1 MRSFVVRKVMRKST
15 TQIDA
20 HRPMVIC
27 QPLAL
32 SPCPNLAT
40 SGKVNPPT
48 INCAII
54 AETKRNDDR
63 LVRSLTSPVIT
74 PVMAEYGVLLA
85 EYSVISMMLVTQAY
99 TILPVAAKFGV
110 VYATTITTP
119 HGSAVHK
126 THGRNLPQR
135 VLVRSA
141 IRPIMGSKN
150 ASQSRPTS
158 SNDPA
163 TAATIPIVSV

>member
-1 MRSFVVRKVMRKST
+1 
-15 TQIDA
+15 
-20 HRPMVIC
+20 MVIC

-85 EYSVISMMLVTQAY
+85 EYSVISMIDVYKRQRMRSP
-99 TILPVAAKFGV
+99 LPRASRTASSSWWIWARCGK
-110 VYATTITTP
+110 
-119 HGSAVHK
+119 
-126 THGRNLPQR
+126 
-135 VLVRSA
+135 A
-141 IRPIMGSKN
+141 I
-150 ASQSRPTS
+150 
-158 SNDPA
+158 
-163 TAATIPIVSV
+163 AAT